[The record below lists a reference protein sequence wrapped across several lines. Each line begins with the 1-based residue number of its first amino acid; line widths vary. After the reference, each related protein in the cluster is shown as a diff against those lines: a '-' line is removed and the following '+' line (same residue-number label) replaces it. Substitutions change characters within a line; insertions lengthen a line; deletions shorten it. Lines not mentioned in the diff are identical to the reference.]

1 MAEKSF
7 FSVIIF
13 VRNEGLPMKTVVVGI
28 SGGVDSSVAAILLK
42 NQGYNV
48 IGLFMRNWDST
59 LNNDFLGNPN
69 LNNNICPQEEDYN
82 DAVKVCKKI
91 GIPLHRIDFV
101 KEYWNYVFTYF
112 LDELKKGRTP
122 NPDVMCNKYIKFD
135 MFAKKARELG
145 ADYIATGHYAR
156 MIDGKLYKGKDLNK
170 DQTYFLSQVSKEQL
184 KNVLFPVGELEK
196 SEVRK
201 IAHKYDLITADK
213 KDSTGICFIGE
224 RNFKHFLENYLPNN
238 PGDIVDIET
247 GKVLGKHVGLMYY
260 TIGQRRGL
268 NIGGTKDR
276 LFVVKKD
283 LNKNVLYV
291 ASGDESKYLISY
303 SAIIEDVNLL
313 DDLPYEC
320 NAKFRYRQKDNKVF
334 VTKLDDGNLL
344 VKYPDGVRAV
354 TPGQACVFYNGD
366 ECLGG
371 GIIKEVLD
379 SRN

>member
-201 IAHKYDLITADK
+201 IAYEYDLITADK

-334 VTKLDDGNLL
+334 VTKLEDGNLL